1 LNKFR
6 LIFCFGETILAENN
20 PPLLPLQ
27 NMADRHQALTPSVAG
42 SYLEAARVCL
52 DRHHISPKEFSLGDD
67 GVESI
72 AKVEWEETDS
82 RVKAAWANADDAT
95 RDGAYAFAIA
105 ATELL
110 RGMVAVRRAET
121 RTGADY
127 YIALSDQDLEDLED
141 LENCFRLEVSG
152 TDSDK
157 SEVKRRLR
165 MKLEQARKGNSNLP
179 ALAAVIGFR
188 VQLILLQTVDEAS

>member
-1 LNKFR
+1 M
-6 LIFCFGETILAENN
+6 AENN

-27 NMADRHQALTPSVAG
+27 HMSNRHQALTPSLAG

-52 DRHHISPKEFSLGDD
+52 DRHHTSPKEFTLEDNKA
-67 GVESI
+67 ESI
-72 AKVEWEETDS
+72 AKVEWEVADV
-82 RVKAAWANADDAT
+82 RVQAAWANTDDAT
-95 RDGAYAFAIA
+95 RDGAYAVAIA

-110 RGMVAVRRAET
+110 RGMFAVRRAET

-127 YIALSDQDLEDLED
+127 YVAFANQDLED

-152 TDSDK
+152 THSDK
-157 SEVKRRLR
+157 SEVKKRLR
-165 MKLEQARKGNSNLP
+165 VKLEQAKQGNSNLP

>member
-1 LNKFR
+1 
-6 LIFCFGETILAENN
+6 
-20 PPLLPLQ
+20 
-27 NMADRHQALTPSVAG
+27 MAARHQALTPSIAG

-52 DRHHISPKEFSLGDD
+52 DRHHSSPKEFTLEDD
-67 GVESI
+67 RVESI
-72 AKVEWEETDS
+72 VNVEWEVTDG
-82 RVKAAWANADDAT
+82 RVQAAWANTDDAT
-95 RDGAYAFAIA
+95 RDGAYTFAIA
-105 ATELL
+105 ATELV

-127 YIALSDQDLEDLED
+127 YIALLDQDLED

-152 TDSDK
+152 THSGK
-157 SEVKRRLR
+157 AEVKRRLR
-165 MKLEQARKGNSNLP
+165 VKLEQAKQGRSNLP

>member
-1 LNKFR
+1 M
-6 LIFCFGETILAENN
+6 AEDN

-27 NMADRHQALTPSVAG
+27 NMADRHQALTPAVAS

-52 DRHHISPKEFSLGDD
+52 DRHHISPKEFTLGDD
-67 GVESI
+67 QAESV
-72 AKVEWEETDS
+72 AKVEWEITDS
-82 RVKAAWANADDAT
+82 RVQAAWANVDDAT
-95 RDGAYAFAIA
+95 RDGAYAVAIA

-127 YIALSDQDLEDLED
+127 YIASSDQDLEDLEG
-141 LENCFRLEVSG
+141 CFRLEVSG
-152 TDSDK
+152 THSGK
-157 SEVKRRLR
+157 SEVKKRLR
-165 MKLEQARKGNSNLP
+165 IKLEQARQGNSNLP

-188 VQLILLQTVDEAS
+188 VQLILLQTVDEKS

>member
-1 LNKFR
+1 M
-6 LIFCFGETILAENN
+6 AENN

-27 NMADRHQALTPSVAG
+27 DMADRHQALTPSLAE

-52 DRHHISPKEFSLGDD
+52 DRHHVSPKEFTLENNR
-67 GVESI
+67 VESI
-72 AKVEWEETDS
+72 ARVEWEVTDS
-82 RVKAAWANADDAT
+82 RVQAAWANADDAT

-127 YIALSDQDLEDLED
+127 YIALSGQDLED

-152 TDSDK
+152 THSDK

-165 MKLEQARKGNSNLP
+165 VKLDQARQGNSNLP

-188 VQLILLQTVDEAS
+188 VQLILLQTVDEAL

>member
-1 LNKFR
+1 M
-6 LIFCFGETILAENN
+6 AENN

-27 NMADRHQALTPSVAG
+27 NMAERHHALTPSLAC

-52 DRHHISPKEFSLGDD
+52 DRHHISPKEFSLEDD
-67 GVESI
+67 RIKSI
-72 AKVEWEETDS
+72 AKVEWEETDG

-127 YIALSDQDLEDLED
+127 YIALSDEDLED

-165 MKLEQARKGNSNLP
+165 IKLEQARKGNSNLP

>member
-1 LNKFR
+1 L
-6 LIFCFGETILAENN
+6 TNN
-20 PPLLPLQ
+20 DLPLLPLQ
-27 NMADRHQALTPSVAG
+27 NMAERHRALTPSVIG

-52 DRHHISPKEFSLGDD
+52 DRHHSSPKEFTLEDNK
-67 GVESI
+67 VESI
-72 AKVEWEETDS
+72 AKVEWEVADD
-82 RVKAAWANADDAT
+82 RVQDAWANADDAT

-127 YIALSDQDLEDLED
+127 YIALPDQDLED

-152 TDSDK
+152 THSDK

-165 MKLEQARKGNSNLP
+165 IKLEQTRQGNSNLP

-188 VQLILLQTVDEAS
+188 VQLILVQTVDETS

>member
-1 LNKFR
+1 MS
-6 LIFCFGETILAENN
+6 E
-20 PPLLPLQ
+20 
-27 NMADRHQALTPSVAG
+27 RHQALTTSVAG

-52 DRHHISPKEFSLGDD
+52 DRHHISPKEFTLKDNAA
-67 GVESI
+67 ETI
-72 AKVEWEETDS
+72 AKVEWVVADDRT
-82 RVKAAWANADDAT
+82 RAAWANADDAT

-110 RGMVAVRRAET
+110 RGMFAIRRAET

-127 YIALSDQDLEDLED
+127 YIVPANQDWED

-152 TDSDK
+152 THSDK
-157 SEVKRRLR
+157 SEVQRRLR
-165 MKLEQARKGNSNLP
+165 MKLEQAKQGKSNLP
-179 ALAAVIGFR
+179 ALAAVVGFR

>member
-1 LNKFR
+1 MT
-6 LIFCFGETILAENN
+6 ESN
-20 PPLLPLQ
+20 PPLLPLKD
-27 NMADRHQALTPSVAG
+27 MADRHQALTPSLAG

-52 DRHHISPKEFSLGDD
+52 DRHHVSPKEFTLENDR
-67 GVESI
+67 VESI
-72 AKVEWEETDS
+72 ARVEWEVTDG
-82 RVKAAWANADDAT
+82 RVQAAWANADDAT

-127 YIALSDQDLEDLED
+127 YVALSGQDLEDLEK
-141 LENCFRLEVSG
+141 CFRLEVSG
-152 TDSDK
+152 THSDK

-165 MKLEQARKGNSNLP
+165 IKLEQARQGNSNLP

-188 VQLILLQTVDEAS
+188 VQLILLQTVDEAA

>member
-1 LNKFR
+1 M
-6 LIFCFGETILAENN
+6 AE
-20 PPLLPLQ
+20 
-27 NMADRHQALTPSVAG
+27 RHQALTQSVAG

-52 DRHHISPKEFSLGDD
+52 DRHHSSPKEFTLEDD
-67 GVESI
+67 RVESV
-72 AKVEWEETDS
+72 AKIEWEVTDS
-82 RVKAAWANADDAT
+82 RIQAAWANADDAT

-127 YIALSDQDLEDLED
+127 YIALSDQDLEDLE
-141 LENCFRLEVSG
+141 NCFRLEVSG

-165 MKLEQARKGNSNLP
+165 VKLEQARQGNSNLP

>member
-1 LNKFR
+1 M
-6 LIFCFGETILAENN
+6 TENN

-27 NMADRHQALTPSVAG
+27 NMADRHQALTPSLAG

-52 DRHHISPKEFSLGDD
+52 DRHHVSPKEFTLENDR
-67 GVESI
+67 VESI
-72 AKVEWEETDS
+72 AKVEWEVTDS
-82 RVKAAWANADDAT
+82 RVQAAWANADDAT

-110 RGMVAVRRAET
+110 KGMVAVRRAET

-127 YIALSDQDLEDLED
+127 YIALSGQDLED

-152 TDSDK
+152 THLDK

-165 MKLEQARKGNSNLP
+165 IKLDQARQGNSNLP

>member
-1 LNKFR
+1 
-6 LIFCFGETILAENN
+6 
-20 PPLLPLQ
+20 
-27 NMADRHQALTPSVAG
+27 M
-42 SYLEAARVCL
+42 CL
-52 DRHHISPKEFSLGDD
+52 DRHHSSPKEFTLEDD
-67 GVESI
+67 KVESV
-72 AKVEWEETDS
+72 AKVEWEVADN
-82 RVKAAWANADDAT
+82 RVQAAWANTDDAT

-105 ATELL
+105 TTELL

-127 YIALSDQDLEDLED
+127 YIAPSEQDLED

-152 TDSDK
+152 THSDK
-157 SEVKRRLR
+157 SEAKRRLR
-165 MKLEQARKGNSNLP
+165 VKIEQARQGHSNLP

>member
-1 LNKFR
+1 
-6 LIFCFGETILAENN
+6 
-20 PPLLPLQ
+20 
-27 NMADRHQALTPSVAG
+27 MADRHQALTSSLAG

-52 DRHHISPKEFSLGDD
+52 DRHHVSPKEFTLENDR
-67 GVESI
+67 VESI
-72 AKVEWEETDS
+72 AKVEWEVTDG
-82 RVKAAWANADDAT
+82 RVQAAWANADDAT

-127 YIALSDQDLEDLED
+127 YIALPGHDLED

-152 TDSDK
+152 THLDK
-157 SEVKRRLR
+157 SAVKGRLR
-165 MKLEQARKGNSNLP
+165 TKIEQARQGNSNLP

-188 VQLILLQTVDEAS
+188 VQLILLQTVDEAA